1 MHHFCSSIRGCSF
14 FLPRNRRCR
23 RLLSFSPG
31 PPVLPLVPAATP
43 SPGGGRVRLRS
54 TAGVRG
60 VPAAILGTC
69 MLCAVYTTI
78 NVQQQQQQTTM
89 TTKEKKEEKKN
100 TTSVEYR
107 WTSSGIDPTH
117 KTRMLT
123 TQCEKDNN
131 TNNTNNRRN
140 VDDDVDRNN
149 PDHRPLFFELT
160 EKIGSELRN
169 LQGMANTLTTT
180 TTKPPR
186 QTDATEDDDDN
197 DDDNDHESI
206 VSEEENTYQHILKN
220 MVQNLLLPGY
230 SHTRNNTNNG
240 TNAALDNFFQ
250 ELQTMSRGGRE
261 LRSDT
266 NNNIQDDIATILK
279 VFDIAQDCQTMLGS
293 TMTEFFGSKEA
304 IPSLYV
310 TNLLGYIEKED
321 ELKNPSWKRRK
332 HMFYRKIVDDR
343 HFVQEL
349 HEQLQLTDL
358 AYADTREEIRQCLDE
373 KYDAELVYCSMDSS
387 FPNQPAHYIAVKRDQ
402 AAARSSSSSSPLE
415 IFLVVRGTKD
425 LTDVI
430 TNLLCETQP
439 YRNGSAH
446 AGILTSGQWI
456 AAQHTELFDKMR
468 ILANTQTI
476 KLTVLGH
483 SLGTYVRTYV
493 EPDRRDRLYS

>member
-78 NVQQQQQQTTM
+78 NVQQQQQQQQTTM
-89 TTKEKKEEKKN
+89 TTKEEKKN

-180 TTKPPR
+180 TTTKPQSQDRAPRAPLGEKRRGEQLSAFAAAPPPPR
-186 QTDATEDDDDN
+186 GVAF
-197 DDDNDHESI
+197 
-206 VSEEENTYQHILKN
+206 
-220 MVQNLLLPGY
+220 
-230 SHTRNNTNNG
+230 
-240 TNAALDNFFQ
+240 AAPLASPASP
-250 ELQTMSRGGRE
+250 LASRRD
-261 LRSDT
+261 S
-266 NNNIQDDIATILK
+266 
-279 VFDIAQDCQTMLGS
+279 
-293 TMTEFFGSKEA
+293 
-304 IPSLYV
+304 
-310 TNLLGYIEKED
+310 
-321 ELKNPSWKRRK
+321 
-332 HMFYRKIVDDR
+332 
-343 HFVQEL
+343 
-349 HEQLQLTDL
+349 
-358 AYADTREEIRQCLDE
+358 
-373 KYDAELVYCSMDSS
+373 DSS
-387 FPNQPAHYIAVKRDQ
+387 ASVALRDSLASWQPWCW
-402 AAARSSSSSSPLE
+402 E
-415 IFLVVRGTKD
+415 
-425 LTDVI
+425 
-430 TNLLCETQP
+430 
-439 YRNGSAH
+439 
-446 AGILTSGQWI
+446 
-456 AAQHTELFDKMR
+456 
-468 ILANTQTI
+468 
-476 KLTVLGH
+476 
-483 SLGTYVRTYV
+483 
-493 EPDRRDRLYS
+493 